1 MSDLALRVQ
10 GVSKAFRLGRQPAY
24 YRFSEF
30 IENVVRNVARW
41 PRRVAQTQRPV
52 TGNPTNLF
60 WALDDVSFEVPRGD
74 VLGIIGRNGAGKST
88 LLKLLA
94 RVTAP
99 TRGTIEM
106 RGRIGSLLEV
116 GTGFHPELTGRE
128 NIFLN
133 GAFIGMTQRE
143 VRAKFD
149 EIVTFAEVERFLDTP
164 IKHYSSGMQMR
175 LAFAVA
181 AHLEPEILI
190 IDEVL
195 AVGDAAF
202 QKKCLG
208 MMQGVASR
216 GCTCVVV
223 SHNLP
228 LVANFCRRA
237 ILLKDGR
244 IAATGPAGDVVQDY
258 LASSQA
264 LGGAIEWNDPR
275 TAPGN
280 DAVRIQAVRLIQ
292 EGQSTPTADL
302 DISRELRVEIDYW
315 NLQPDQRLHAAL
327 WLKDQIATP
336 VLATASKAV
345 TSLGLDHWAGQPH
358 PVGRYRSV
366 CRLPA
371 NFLNEGRYSISAI
384 ISRDVAETQVLLED
398 VLSFQVH
405 DTGAMRGEFL
415 GKWIGVVRPRLPWT
429 TETLPDEIPPK
440 AADAISST

>member
-1 MSDLALRVQ
+1 MADLALRVQ
-10 GVSKAFRLGRQPAY
+10 GLSKAFRLGRQPAY

-30 IENVVRNVARW
+30 IENVARNVARL
-41 PRRVAQTQRPV
+41 PRRLVQSTTPASTPAE
-52 TGNPTNLF
+52 TF

-88 LLKLLA
+88 LLKLLS

-106 RGRIGSLLEV
+106 QGRIGSLLEV

-133 GAFIGMTQRE
+133 GAFIGMSQRE

-149 EIVTFAEVERFLDTP
+149 EIVAFAEVEKFLDSP

-216 GCTCVVV
+216 GSTCVVV

-237 ILLKDGR
+237 ILLKDGKV
-244 IAATGPAGDVVQDY
+244 AATGTASEVVQNY
-258 LASSQA
+258 LASSLS
-264 LGGAIEWNDPR
+264 LGGEVVWNDPS
-275 TAPGN
+275 TAPG
-280 DAVRIQAVRLIQ
+280 DDRVRLHAVRVLQD
-292 EGQSTPTADL
+292 ENTGPTADVK
-302 DISRELRVEIDYW
+302 ISEEIVIELEYW
-315 NLQPDQRLHAAL
+315 NLQPDRRLYAAI

-336 VLATASKAV
+336 VLS
-345 TSLGLDHWAGQPH
+345 TSSVNRVSLTPDAWACTPH
-358 PVGRYRSV
+358 PRGLYRSV

-371 NFLNEGRYSISAI
+371 NFLNDGRYVITAI
-384 ISRDVAETQVLLED
+384 VGFDTGEPQIIYED
-398 VLSFQVH
+398 AVSFQVH
-405 DTGAMRGEFL
+405 DTGVMRGDYL
-415 GKWIGVVRPRLPWT
+415 GNWLGVVRPRLPWAT
-429 TETLPDEIPPK
+429 TRLEPPE
-440 AADAISST
+440 SGSVSPC